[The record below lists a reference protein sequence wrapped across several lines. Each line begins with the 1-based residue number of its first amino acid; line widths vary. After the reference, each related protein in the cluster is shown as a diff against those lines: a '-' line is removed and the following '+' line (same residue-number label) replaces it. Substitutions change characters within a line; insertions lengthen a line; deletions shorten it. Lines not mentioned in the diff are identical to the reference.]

1 MSEPA
6 PMLPPTR
13 EESVRALESASIEL
27 VGQIVGS
34 SNETFLVRLGGPD
47 VENPDAVED
56 PDNDNDN
63 DNDHDHDEDGG
74 RSGSFADFVPR
85 SQVHAV
91 YKPELGERPLHDFPP
106 GLFRR
111 ERAAHVLSRHLGW
124 DLVPPTI
131 IREDGPLG
139 IGSLQLF
146 EHHDP
151 RENYF
156 TAYVRAAVAARAEGT
171 GRRMTPVVLE
181 AFGDAADPYLFGGD
195 DDGAFGRADSLEDGV
210 TAEQD
215 PAERDSAEEG
225 VEGSTGSAGA
235 PSTGPLGD
243 AMSWLRRLAVFDVLA
258 NNADRKAG
266 HVLHGRDGRLW
277 AIDHGLSFA
286 EELKLRTVIW
296 DFAGDALAD
305 ETLEDLW
312 TLIDEVPDE
321 IAELLHPAEVRALR
335 GRARWLAAV
344 GELPGD
350 PTGMRLPW
358 PLI

>member
-1 MSEPA
+1 MHGPA
-6 PMLPPTR
+6 PMLPPAR

-34 SNETFLVRLGGPD
+34 SNETFLVRLGGSAPEAD
-47 VENPDAVED
+47 VDDRAEEA
-56 PDNDNDN
+56 
-63 DNDHDHDEDGG
+63 DEDG
-74 RSGSFADFVPR
+74 SGSFADLAPR
-85 SQVHAV
+85 NQVHAV

-111 ERAAHVLSRHLGW
+111 ERAAHVLARHLGW

-151 RENYF
+151 TENYF
-156 TAYVRAAVAARAEGT
+156 TAYLRAARAGGP
-171 GRRMTPVVLE
+171 GRRATPVVLE
-181 AFGDAADPYLFGGD
+181 AFGDPTDLSLFAGD
-195 DDGAFGRADSLEDGV
+195 VDGASGRADSFDADPV
-210 TAEQD
+210 DEQE
-215 PAERDSAEEG
+215 PAEEG
-225 VEGSTGSAGA
+225 LQRAHGSAGPPA
-235 PSTGPLGD
+235 SGPPGD
-243 AMSWLRRLAVFDVLA
+243 VLSWLRRLAVFDVLA

-266 HVLHGRDGRLW
+266 HVLHGHDGRLW

-296 DFAGDALAD
+296 DFAGDALGD
-305 ETLEDLW
+305 ETLEVLW
-312 TLIDEVPDE
+312 TVIDEVPDE
-321 IAELLHPAEVRALR
+321 ITELLHPVEVRALR

>member
-1 MSEPA
+1 MHGPA
-6 PMLPPTR
+6 PILPPTR

-34 SNETFLVRLGGPD
+34 SNETFLVRLGESAPAAD
-47 VENPDAVED
+47 VVDRAGEA
-56 PDNDNDN
+56 
-63 DNDHDHDEDGG
+63 DEDG
-74 RSGSFADFVPR
+74 SGSFADLAPR
-85 SQVHAV
+85 NQVHAV

-146 EHHDP
+146 QPHDP
-151 RENYF
+151 TENYF
-156 TAYVRAAVAARAEGT
+156 TAYLRAARSCGPRRRA
-171 GRRMTPVVLE
+171 TPVVLE
-181 AFGDAADPYLFGGD
+181 AFADPTDLSTLLGGD
-195 DDGAFGRADSLEDGV
+195 DDGATGRAGTLDTDLDD
-210 TAEQD
+210 EQE
-215 PAERDSAEEG
+215 PAGRVIDAA
-225 VEGSTGSAGA
+225 EGSANPPASGS
-235 PSTGPLGD
+235 LGEVL
-243 AMSWLRRLAVFDVLA
+243 SWLRRLAVFDVLA

-266 HVLHGRDGRLW
+266 HVLRGHDGRLW

-286 EELKLRTVIW
+286 EDLKLRTVIW
-296 DFAGDALAD
+296 DFAGDALGD
-305 ETLEDLW
+305 ETLEVLW
-312 TLIDEVPDE
+312 TVIDEVPDE
-321 IAELLHPAEVRALR
+321 ITELLHPAEVRALR

-344 GELPGD
+344 GELPED